1 MKKQLRLAAIVAG
14 VAIIAA
20 ACGPSGG
27 SAAPTRQRPRRQ
39 QVRPAS
45 VAPGVGG
52 PAALSGEVT
61 LWHSYGSGGG
71 ETGALNTVLETVR
84 AANPELTIEV
94 VEQPFDQIFTKWRT
108 DVAAGG
114 GADMFIA
121 PNDSLGQDARE
132 ESIANLD
139 EYLAGNAALDGYLP
153 VAIEGSKVDGAFY
166 MVPESLKAVAMWYDK
181 SKVTTP
187 PTTSDELLAAVK
199 DGSVKIG
206 INQGVY
212 HQFGWTGAFGGELM
226 DATGKCTADAGGF
239 AEAFAYLKEL
249 KDAGA
254 VFNTDGNALKTQFQT
269 GEINAIID
277 GPWQTADFRTAL
289 ADNLAVAPIP
299 AGPSGAANP
308 VHRHGRLVHQ
318 PEPRCH
324 AGQAGGRRRARAV
337 GSCGRAGLRRRGR
350 ACPGEP
356 GGLDHR
362 SHHPGLRRCRRGRPA
377 PPAERAIRRLV
388 GTVRRR
394 AEQGHGRRCRS
405 GDRGQGRLRAH
416 ERGERP
422 LGLPLD
428 GSIGGTHPGAPDRPR
443 CVPDHLD
450 SGPLPGR
457 YSRPAIRPQR
467 PTEE

>member
-1 MKKQLRLAAIVAG
+1 MKKQLRLAAVVAG

-20 ACGPSGG
+20 ACGP
-27 SAAPTRQRPRRQ
+27 AAG
-39 QVRPAS
+39 S
-45 VAPGVGG
+45 VAPSAASTAPSTPPGSVAPESQA

-71 ETGALNTVLETVR
+71 ETGALNSVLETVR
-84 AANPELTIEV
+84 AANPELNIEV

-132 ESIANLD
+132 QSIANLD
-139 EYLAGNAALDGYLP
+139 EYLAANPALEGYLP
-153 VAIEGSKVDGAFY
+153 VAIDGSKVAVDDQPPAFY

-187 PTTSDELLAAVK
+187 PTTSDELLAAVT

-226 DATGKCTADAGGF
+226 DDTGKCTADAGGF
-239 AEAFAYLKEL
+239 ADAFAYLKSL

-289 ADNLAVAPIP
+289 ADNLAVASIP
-299 AGPSGAANP
+299 AGPAGAANP
-308 VHRHGRLVHQ
+308 FTGTDGWYINPNL
-318 PEPRCH
+318 EPDQAKLAVDVALALTAPAAEQVFVDD
-324 AGQAGGRRRARAV
+324 AGHVPANPAV
-337 GSCGRAGLRRRGR
+337 SITDPITQGFADAAAAGL
-350 ACPGEP
+350 P
-356 GGLDHR
+356 
-362 SHHPGLRRCRRGRPA
+362 
-377 PPAERAIRRLV
+377 
-388 GTVRRR
+388 
-394 AEQGHGRRCRS
+394 
-405 GDRGQGRLRAH
+405 
-416 ERGERP
+416 
-422 LGLPLD
+422 
-428 GSIGGTHPGAPDRPR
+428 
-443 CVPDHLD
+443 
-450 SGPLPGR
+450 
-457 YSRPAIRPQR
+457 RPQNAQFNNWWG
-467 PTEE
+467 PFGDALNKVMDGGVEPATAVTEACTLMNEASGL